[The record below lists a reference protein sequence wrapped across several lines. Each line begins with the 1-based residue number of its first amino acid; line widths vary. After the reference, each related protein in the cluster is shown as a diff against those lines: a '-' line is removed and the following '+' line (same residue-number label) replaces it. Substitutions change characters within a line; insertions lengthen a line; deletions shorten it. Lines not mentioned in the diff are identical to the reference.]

1 MGDHGNQAE
10 QQTGAAA
17 RARRYRA
24 RRRGGVRLANVDVCP
39 EVLWALVTSGWTD
52 HAEAGDPLA
61 LGRAVAALLDTWTRG
76 ELQAPGR
83 NAVTPK
89 GDTPNRPA

>member
-1 MGDHGNQAE
+1 MDDHGHQAE
-10 QQTGAAA
+10 EQTGAAA

-39 EVLWALVTSGWTD
+39 EVLWALVTSGWID

-76 ELQAPGR
+76 ALQVPGR

-89 GDTPNRPA
+89 DDTPNRPA

>member
-1 MGDHGNQAE
+1 MVDHTNQAE
-10 QQTGAAA
+10 EQTGAAA

-24 RRRGGVRLANVDVCP
+24 RRRGGVRLANVEVRS
-39 EVLWALVTSGWTD
+39 EVLWALVASGWTT
-52 HAEAGDPLA
+52 HTEAGGPAA

-89 GDTPNRPA
+89 GDTRNRPA